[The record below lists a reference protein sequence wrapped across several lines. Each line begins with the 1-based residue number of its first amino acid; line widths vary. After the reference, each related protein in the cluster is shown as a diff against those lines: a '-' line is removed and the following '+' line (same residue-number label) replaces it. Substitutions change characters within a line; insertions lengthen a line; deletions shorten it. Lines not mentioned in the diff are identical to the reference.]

1 LLGRQPELSSP
12 AGPDKSAQ
20 LRPGPSVNGSTGTS
34 RVCGVRAAA
43 CIVASLAHPGG
54 NITGSTFFVPEL
66 YAKRLELFREVVPS
80 MTRAGVL
87 LVRNNPSNLNVLEAM
102 GATAKALKVELQPIE
117 VGRQT
122 EYDSA
127 FSTWADQQIGALVV
141 TDHAQLLANVNA
153 IAALAAKHRFPSIG
167 PLELPSSGGL
177 VGYGVNFSDMFRRAA
192 SFVDKI
198 LKGVKPGDIPVEQAT
213 KFKLV
218 LNLKTAKGL
227 GLDIPP
233 MLSARADEL
242 IE

>member
-1 LLGRQPELSSP
+1 
-12 AGPDKSAQ
+12 
-20 LRPGPSVNGSTGTS
+20 
-34 RVCGVRAAA
+34 
-43 CIVASLAHPGG
+43 
-54 NITGSTFFVPEL
+54 
-66 YAKRLELFREVVPS
+66 
-80 MTRAGVL
+80 
-87 LVRNNPSNLNVLEAM
+87 M

-122 EYDSA
+122 EYESA

-198 LKGVKPGDIPVEQAT
+198 LKGAKPGDIPVEQAT

-227 GLDIPP
+227 GLDIPS
-233 MLSARADEL
+233 MLSARADEV